1 MNESRLRIIAV
12 HQELLGT
19 YGDIGNAAVLAHR
32 AKARGVSVEV
42 VLARSDAPL
51 PAGGD
56 IYLFGGGEDS
66 AQIASVDS
74 LRAYDSSA
82 ALAGALSNGAA
93 LLAICAGLQILGEY
107 FPGRDGERV
116 SGLGLLPLH
125 TVSGSRR
132 LVGELALRST
142 RFAVPL
148 TGFENHRGRTILAD
162 GVEPLG
168 EVFLGT
174 GNGAEGMRVDGILSG
189 KVVGTYMH
197 GPALARN
204 PELADYLLT
213 SVLGV
218 LAPYND
224 LPAIALA
231 AERRSAANS
240 LASH

>member
-1 MNESRLRIIAV
+1 MSESRLRIVAV

-19 YGDIGNAAVLAHR
+19 YGDIGNAEVLAHR
-32 AKARGVSVEV
+32 ARARGVSVEI

-51 PAGGD
+51 PNSGD

-66 AQIASVDS
+66 AQTASADS
-74 LRAYDSSA
+74 LVANSGA
-82 ALAGALSNGAA
+82 TALASALDNGAA

-107 FPGRDGERV
+107 FPGSNGGQV
-116 SGLGLLPLH
+116 NGIALLPLH
-125 TVSGSRR
+125 TVAGDKR
-132 LVGELALRST
+132 LVGELALRSKY
-142 RFAVPL
+142 FDEPL

-174 GNGAEGMRVDGILSG
+174 GNGAPGLLADGIIYG
-189 KVVGTYMH
+189 KVVGSYMH

-213 SVLGV
+213 SVLGA
-218 LAPYND
+218 LSPYDD
-224 LPAIALA
+224 LPASALA
-231 AERRSAANS
+231 AERRRAANL
-240 LASH
+240 LAAR

>member
-32 AKARGVSVEV
+32 AKARGVSVDV
-42 VLARSDAPL
+42 VHARSDAPL
-51 PAGGD
+51 PASGD

-66 AQIASVDS
+66 AQIASVES
-74 LRAYDSSA
+74 LQTHDGAASLASA
-82 ALAGALSNGAA
+82 LGNGAA

-125 TVSGSRR
+125 TTAGDKR
-132 LVGELALRST
+132 LVGELAMRSPC
-142 RFAVPL
+142 FPVPL

-174 GNGAEGMRVDGILSG
+174 GNGAEDGRADGILLG

-204 PELADYLLT
+204 PELADHILT
-213 SVLGV
+213 AVLGT
-218 LAPYND
+218 LAPYDD
-224 LPAIALA
+224 LPALALA
-231 AERRSAANS
+231 AERRGAAIS
-240 LASH
+240 LASR